1 LPQKDART
9 RTRSAGLRALPA
21 TVVALGLVSLFT
33 DLSSEMI
40 YPLLPVFLTTVLGA
54 GALALGVIEGVAE
67 STAAVLKLV
76 SGIWAD
82 RLRRRK
88 PLIFTGYG
96 LASVVR
102 PLIGLARTWP
112 FVLAMRFA
120 DRIGKGLRTSPRD
133 ALIADVTPA
142 DRRGSAYGY
151 HRAMDHAGAVLGPL
165 AAAVLLTW
173 AGLPLRQVFLLAAVP
188 GVFVVLTIL
197 IGVKETPRE
206 LPPSAAGRPLLGHWR
221 ELGPGFHRFLLAVGV
236 FTLGNSADAFLL
248 LRLTKVGIA
257 PAMVAVFWSLH
268 HVVKMAATAAGGR
281 LSDRWGRRRPILA
294 GWAVYA
300 AVYLAFGMVEHRW
313 ALVTVFM
320 IYGLYFGLTEPVEK
334 AWVADLVPPD
344 RRGTAFGWYHAAVG
358 LAALPASL
366 LFGLIWDRWGEF
378 AAFATGAALAA
389 AAALLLLRVGEIHRR
404 DTENTE
410 NRPNIEHR
418 TSKSNPNP

>member
-1 LPQKDART
+1 M
-9 RTRSAGLRALPA
+9 GLRALPA
-21 TVVALGLVSLFT
+21 TVLALGLVSLFT

-40 YPLLPVFLTTVLGA
+40 YPLLPVFLTAVLGA

-67 STAAVLKLV
+67 STAAVLKLA

-82 RLRRRK
+82 RLSRRK
-88 PLIFTGYG
+88 PLILAGYG

-102 PLIGLARTWP
+102 PLIGLARAWP

-142 DRRGSAYGY
+142 DRRGAAYGF
-151 HRAMDHAGAVLGPL
+151 HRSMDHAGAVLGPL
-165 AAAVLLTW
+165 AAALLLTW

-188 GVFVVLTIL
+188 GVFVLLTIL
-197 IGVKETPRE
+197 LGIKEKPRE
-206 LPPSAAGRPLLGHWR
+206 IPAFDGARPLLGHWN
-221 ELGPGFHRFLLAVGV
+221 ELGPDFHRFLLAVGV

-248 LRLTKVGIA
+248 LRLTKAGIA
-257 PAMVAVFWSLH
+257 PAMVAVLWSLH
-268 HVVKMAATAAGGR
+268 HVVKMAATAIGGKM
-281 LSDRWGRRRPILA
+281 SDRWGRRRPILA

-300 AVYLAFGMVEHRW
+300 AVYLAFGVVEQRW

-320 IYGLYFGLTEPVEK
+320 VYGIYFGLTEPAEK
-334 AWVADLVPPD
+334 AWVADLVPAD
-344 RRGTAFGWYHAAVG
+344 RRGSAFGWYHAAVG

-366 LFGLIWDRWGEF
+366 VFGLIWDKWGSL

-389 AAALLLLRVGEIHRR
+389 AAALLLLRVGEG
-404 DTENTE
+404 ESF
-410 NRPNIEHR
+410 NRKGAKDAKA
-418 TSKSNPNP
+418 S